1 MSNIVEEYAYQ
12 ITVKGSKVAIQAFD
26 KVANASK
33 KLGEVDKQNLSATEK
48 QTKAITKQSSALW
61 LLAKR
66 LLGVY
71 SVYALFKKGLN
82 LGLNFAEQ
90 GNMIANL
97 ATTANISTKS
107 LQKWGY
113 ALKRYGGSEQS
124 IAGTMASLQQR
135 LFEYQQWGNANAFA
149 EFMKLGGQ
157 VPAGSTPE
165 QFLKSLSKQLQRL
178 PRERAL
184 AMANSLGIDSAT
196 TRFLLEGNVEKDL
209 ANAKVLYTDAD
220 IKMAQQAKQNLIEFN
235 REMEKLG
242 VLLGRK
248 VLPYIT
254 DFLKIVPNIVDRVG
268 QVLGEILNGTFLKK
282 YLGKPGDIIYKAMY
296 KVGAGYYGMEEK
308 NDQDYRQAVLGRS
321 MRRLGGYQYTDPLS
335 IMPAL
340 SSLTPLASAS
350 NAWNNLNQSNNIVI
364 NGTSSPET
372 VGKSVVEKIS
382 DFSFNGWIGFMS
394 EVKS

>member
-33 KLGEVDKQNLSATEK
+33 KLGEADKQNLSATEK

-71 SVYALFKKGLN
+71 SVYSLFKKGVN

-248 VLPYIT
+248 LLPIMTNMTQTIT
-254 DFLKIVPNIVDRVG
+254 RLIDEILSNRFLKRFG
-268 QVLGEILNGTFLKK
+268 
-282 YLGKPGDIIYKAMY
+282 
-296 KVGAGYYGMEEK
+296 KVGDKIDIAFQE
-308 NDQDYRQAVLGRS
+308 LGALIYDGIDNAKKSDAWENFIAIQKGRTPDS
-321 MRRLGGYQYTDPLS
+321 LSLIPTMAPLLPP
-335 IMPAL
+335 MP
-340 SSLTPLASAS
+340 SAS
-350 NAWNNLNQSNNIVI
+350 NAWNNLLKQTNNIVI
-364 NGTSSPET
+364 NGASSPEI
-372 VGKSVVEKIS
+372 VGKNVADRIT
-382 DFSFNGWIGFMS
+382 DFSYNGWAGFMR
-394 EVKS
+394 EDR

>member
-12 ITVKGSKVAIQAFD
+12 IKVKGSKVAIQAFD

-82 LGLNFAEQ
+82 LAVNFAET

-184 AMANSLGIDSAT
+184 AMANSLGVDSAT

-248 VLPYIT
+248 LLPIMTNMTQTIT
-254 DFLKIVPNIVDRVG
+254 RLIDEILSNRFLKRFG
-268 QVLGEILNGTFLKK
+268 
-282 YLGKPGDIIYKAMY
+282 
-296 KVGAGYYGMEEK
+296 KVGDKIDIAFQE
-308 NDQDYRQAVLGRS
+308 LGALIYDGIDNAKKSDAWENFVAIQKGRTPDS
-321 MRRLGGYQYTDPLS
+321 LSLIPTMAPLLPP
-335 IMPAL
+335 MP
-340 SSLTPLASAS
+340 SAS
-350 NAWNNLNQSNNIVI
+350 NAWNNLMKQTNNIVI
-364 NGTSSPET
+364 NGTSSPEI
-372 VGKSVVEKIS
+372 VGKNVADRIT
-382 DFSFNGWIGFMS
+382 DFSYNGWIGFMS
-394 EVKS
+394 EVKN